1 MARRGFCWFFEF
13 MQTKICVVGLGYVGL
28 PLASLLSKKYQVFGF
43 DNNGEKIAALKQG
56 IDETGEVE
64 NLKQYQI
71 EFSSDPAIIQKAN
84 FIIIAIPTP
93 IDEAKNPDLTAVK
106 SASKTVG
113 QNLTKGSVVV
123 YESTVYPGCT
133 EEICL
138 PILAEESGLKFG
150 ADFKIGYSPER
161 VNPGD
166 KTHTIDQVVKVV
178 SGSDLKA
185 LEQVAQVYGSI
196 TKIHQASSIQVA
208 EAAKVIENVQ
218 RDLNIALMNELAL
231 IFDRLGINTKEV
243 IEAAGT
249 KWNFHK
255 YYPGLVGG
263 HCIGVD
269 PYYLTYKAKK
279 LGYDPKVILAG
290 REVNELM
297 AEFVASKLK
306 DRKKVLVMGL
316 TFKENIPDVRNSK
329 AKDLVEALR
338 KRGSEIRGHDPKMTK
353 TALLKTALRLSD
365 SELLINWPPREQFDA
380 IVMFSPHDIFKQP
393 EYSVQNLK
401 KICRPDAVLFDL
413 KGFYHQAEA
422 ERLGFKYLTL

>member
-1 MARRGFCWFFEF
+1 

>member
-1 MARRGFCWFFEF
+1 

-166 KTHTIDQVVKVV
+166 KTHTIDQ
-178 SGSDLKA
+178 
-185 LEQVAQVYGSI
+185 
-196 TKIHQASSIQVA
+196 
-208 EAAKVIENVQ
+208 
-218 RDLNIALMNELAL
+218 
-231 IFDRLGINTKEV
+231 
-243 IEAAGT
+243 
-249 KWNFHK
+249 
-255 YYPGLVGG
+255 
-263 HCIGVD
+263 
-269 PYYLTYKAKK
+269 
-279 LGYDPKVILAG
+279 
-290 REVNELM
+290 
-297 AEFVASKLK
+297 
-306 DRKKVLVMGL
+306 
-316 TFKENIPDVRNSK
+316 
-329 AKDLVEALR
+329 
-338 KRGSEIRGHDPKMTK
+338 
-353 TALLKTALRLSD
+353 
-365 SELLINWPPREQFDA
+365 
-380 IVMFSPHDIFKQP
+380 
-393 EYSVQNLK
+393 
-401 KICRPDAVLFDL
+401 
-413 KGFYHQAEA
+413 
-422 ERLGFKYLTL
+422 

>member
-1 MARRGFCWFFEF
+1 

-150 ADFKIGYSPER
+150 TDFKIGYSPER

-166 KTHTIDQVVKVV
+166 KTHTIDQIVKVV